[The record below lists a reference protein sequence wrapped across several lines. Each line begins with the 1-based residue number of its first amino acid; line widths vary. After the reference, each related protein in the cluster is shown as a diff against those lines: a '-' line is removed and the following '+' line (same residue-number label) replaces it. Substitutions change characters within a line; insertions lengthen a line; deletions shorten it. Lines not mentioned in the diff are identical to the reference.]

1 MDINFNP
8 DTQYLVFKP
17 QFTETFYVYK
27 GQSYPAYTIDP
38 ITCTQEEMQ
47 QYWNAGLYDL
57 FDIINKPV

>member
-17 QFTETFYVYK
+17 RFTETFYVYK
-27 GQSYPAYTIDP
+27 GQSYPVYTIDP

-47 QYWNAGLYDL
+47 QYLILGLTDL
-57 FDIINKPV
+57 FDIVDKPV